1 MGAGEL
7 RNKLAKSSES
17 ARKDWA
23 LHRRRARRRKILTN
37 PKAPAAYKKDQAAW
51 RRLAGIS

>member
-23 LHRRRARRRKILTN
+23 FHTQRLRRRKILTN
-37 PKAPAAYKKDQAAW
+37 PKAPAAYKKDRATW
-51 RRLAGIS
+51 RRLAGIP

>member
-23 LHRRRARRRKILTN
+23 FHSRRARRRKILTN
-37 PKAPAAYKKDQAAW
+37 PKAPAVYKKVRATW
-51 RRLAGIS
+51 RRRAGIP